1 MPRFVVYAALTVGSL
16 FAPAIARGLKAIGDR
31 LYRPPQGRLVLAAT
45 CALAIAGVRWAMINR
60 TAPEGLKVA
69 VVIGLP
75 TIALC
80 AMFIAR
86 DQYRAARG
94 LPPVSHHAAESV
106 TGITRWALIAL
117 GVAGLAVILPGMW
130 TARNWGALLSATAI
144 SVSFITIGIRR
155 QITPRVGELLGD
167 PPDPGTLD

>member
-94 LPPVSHHAAESV
+94 LPPVRSPSES
-106 TGITRWALIAL
+106 G
-117 GVAGLAVILPGMW
+117 GKSPLAS
-130 TARNWGALLSATAI
+130 ASCSATLRIRARSIDCDGPGSWRSSHPQVLTRVPGRTMIVRYVYASAHTGWPYI
-144 SVSFITIGIRR
+144 SS
-155 QITPRVGELLGD
+155 
-167 PPDPGTLD
+167 